1 MNTEGKSVKK
11 DKDTQQDNAAEAEV
25 SEEAT
30 QQDEPVVEA
39 EVEMDAELT
48 EEDALPVEEQLEQ
61 LQAQA
66 DEYLDGWQRARAE
79 FANYKKRVEKERE
92 ETRAR
97 IAGELITGYLGV
109 LDDLE
114 RALAEPPNGD
124 EVSEWITG
132 IDLIYQKFQ
141 SLLESEGVE
150 AIEPEGDPFD
160 PNFHEA
166 VTFEDSDDHKA
177 GYIIETT
184 QRGYQLNDRVLRPAM
199 VRVAK

>member
-1 MNTEGKSVKK
+1 MKK
-11 DKDTQQDNAAEAEV
+11 NNDTLENNAAETKA
-25 SEEAT
+25 SEGEIE
-30 QQDEPVVEA
+30 QDDSVLEA
-39 EVEMDAELT
+39 EVGSDVELT
-48 EEDALPVEEQLEQ
+48 EVEELPVEEQLDQ

-92 ETRAR
+92 ESRAR

-114 RALAEPPNGD
+114 RALGEPPNGD
-124 EVSEWITG
+124 DIDEWITG

-141 SLLESEGVE
+141 ALLESEGVE
-150 AIEPEGDPFD
+150 PIEPEGEPFD

-166 VTFEDSDDHKA
+166 VTFEDNDDHKA

-184 QRGYQLNDRVLRPAM
+184 RRGYQLNDRVLRPAM

>member
-1 MNTEGKSVKK
+1 MKK
-11 DKDTQQDNAAEAEV
+11 DKDTQPDNAAEAEV
-25 SEEAT
+25 SEEET
-30 QQDEPVVEA
+30 QQDDPVVET
-39 EVEMDAELT
+39 EVESDAELT
-48 EEDALPVEEQLEQ
+48 EDEELPVEEKLDQ

-66 DEYLDGWQRARAE
+66 DEYLDGWQRSRAE
-79 FANYKKRVEKERE
+79 FANYKKRIEKERE

-114 RALAEPPNGD
+114 RALAGPPNGD
-124 EVSEWITG
+124 ELSEWITG
-132 IDLIYQKFQ
+132 IDLIYQKFRA
-141 SLLESEGVE
+141 LLESEGVE
-150 AIEPEGDPFD
+150 AIEPDGEPFD
-160 PNFHEA
+160 PNYHEA
-166 VTFEDSDDHKA
+166 VTFEDSDDHEA

>member
-1 MNTEGKSVKK
+1 MKK
-11 DKDTQQDNAAEAEV
+11 DNDTQENNADEPKV
-25 SEEAT
+25 SETESQT
-30 QQDEPVVEA
+30 DDPVQET
-39 EVEMDAELT
+39 EVDLDAEQT
-48 EEDALPVEEQLEQ
+48 EDGELPIEEQLIQ

-79 FANYKKRVEKERE
+79 FANFKKRVEKERE

-97 IAGELITGYLGV
+97 IAGELITGYLGI
-109 LDDLE
+109 LDDLQ
-114 RALAEPPNGD
+114 RALAEPPDGD
-124 EVSEWITG
+124 GVSEWIAG
-132 IDLIYQKFQ
+132 VDLIYQKFLA
-141 SLLESEGVE
+141 LLEAEGVE
-150 AIEPEGDPFD
+150 PIEPKGEPFD

>member
-1 MNTEGKSVKK
+1 VKK
-11 DKDTQQDNAAEAEV
+11 DNDTQENNADEPKV
-25 SEEAT
+25 SETESQT
-30 QQDEPVVEA
+30 DDPVQET
-39 EVEMDAELT
+39 EVDLDAEQT
-48 EEDALPVEEQLEQ
+48 EDGELPIEEQLIQ

-79 FANYKKRVEKERE
+79 FANFKKRVEKERE

-97 IAGELITGYLGV
+97 IAGELITGYLGI
-109 LDDLE
+109 LDDLQ
-114 RALAEPPNGD
+114 RALAEPPDGD
-124 EVSEWITG
+124 GVSEWIAG
-132 IDLIYQKFQ
+132 VDLIYQKFLA
-141 SLLESEGVE
+141 LLEAEGVE
-150 AIEPEGDPFD
+150 PIEPKGEPFD